1 MQFASNVTRKSPI
14 IKNVLQSNEKKKKN
28 HYTLKVRIAML
39 YVSQDI
45 RRIAV
50 FAKYDLCFVTTP
62 HLYHSDLLH

>member
-14 IKNVLQSNEKKKKN
+14 IKNVLQSNEKKKN

-50 FAKYDLCFVTTP
+50 FAKYDLCFVTIP
-62 HLYHSDLLH
+62 HLCHRVLLH